1 MIVDESIFEYVSSL
15 EQKEDLLKEM
25 IEENN
30 KLRQR
35 EQYLERELKLLENK
49 KANECNIEKH
59 QQL

>member
-49 KANECNIEKH
+49 KASECNIEKH